1 MVIFKGLMVKTQ
13 QSGHIVWDSSDI
25 LCPPLNW
32 FLRDGIIEAQ
42 KVTLGVQEQSCLM
55 QYESWARLSQL
66 KLMRTVHEISR
77 LITNLLMAGGH
88 S

>member
-1 MVIFKGLMVKTQ
+1 MVKTQ
-13 QSGHIVWDSSDI
+13 QTCHIIKDSSDI

-32 FLRDGIIEAQ
+32 LLPDGITEAQ

-55 QYESWARLSQL
+55 QYECWARLSPL

-77 LITNLLMAGGH
+77 LITNLLMEGGH